1 MVRRSAFLIVLCAG
15 ALLAFAGTASA
26 SPSWLPV
33 QTLTATDSKAP
44 AVAVAPDG
52 TTVLAWSRVD
62 GTTTVVEAVRRRPG
76 EAFGTPVKLNA
87 AEGSNPR
94 VGIDA
99 AGNATVA
106 WEEDGVGVRAARLP
120 AATGFEAAATV
131 VADGSGAEL
140 AVGAGGTAVVVAQ
153 VAGVLQAAIRP
164 GASGAFG
171 AAAPISAG
179 TVTDPDVAVAP
190 NGAAVAAWLEGD
202 RIRVN
207 ERPAGGSFAAAGT
220 VRLPDDDTYTV
231 SEPVAAIDGD
241 GRAVVLWTQDLE
253 TDATGSY
260 VATSLEP
267 VSWQAVTSPPSR
279 SADLVTA
286 PGGGVTAAWVRDA
299 FLEVAEM
306 PAGAG
311 LFSNYAVSPFAPAAA
326 AQPAVAVGG
335 DGATVAVWAGN
346 AAVHAARRPAGTNVL
361 TTAQLATGAGAGS
374 PSLGA
379 DDQGNAAAAWLSPA
393 RRIAVASFDNAVPV
407 LSAVSVPATARAG
420 GPALAMSA
428 AASDRLGPVTLR
440 WTFGD
445 GATAT
450 GNAVSHAFGAAG
462 TYEVGGDGGRRG
474 GQLDSRGAQRHRR
487 GGAEAPAAAAD
498 RARRRDRRPPLA
510 RARQADQ
517 ARADAADA
525 DARGRRGGA
534 ALQGQALPDPAD
546 ADLHAVEARRDQRG
560 EAARHRPAPL
570 PRRPAAGPADLR
582 PGPRRPGAALQPQAR
597 EAAEGAP
604 ALHAD
609 RLREDPPELLNRP
622 R

>member
-44 AVAVAPDG
+44 GMAVAPDG

-62 GTTTVVEAVRRRPG
+62 RATTVVEAVRRRPG

-87 AEGSNPR
+87 AEGSNPH

-99 AGNATVA
+99 AGNATIA

-120 AATGFEAAATV
+120 AANGFEAAATV
-131 VADGSGAEL
+131 VANGSGAEL

-153 VAGVLQAAIRP
+153 VAGVLRAAIRP

-171 AAAPISAG
+171 AATTISAG
-179 TVTDPDVAVAP
+179 TVVDPDVAVAP
-190 NGAAVAAWLEGD
+190 DGQAVAAWLEGD

-207 ERPAGGSFAAAGT
+207 ERTAGGSFAAAGT
-220 VRLPDDDTYTV
+220 VRPPDDDTYTV
-231 SEPVAAIDGD
+231 SEPVAAIDGG

-267 VSWQAVTSPPSR
+267 VSWQSVAGPPSR

-326 AQPAVAVGG
+326 ARPAVTVGG

-346 AAVHAARRPAGTNVL
+346 AAVHGARRPAGTNVL
-361 TTAQLATGAGAGS
+361 TATELATGAGAGD

-393 RRIAVASFDNAVPV
+393 RRVTVASFDNAVPV
-407 LSAVSVPATARAG
+407 LSAVSVPATGRAG
-420 GPALAMSA
+420 GPVLAMSA
-428 AASDRLGPVTLR
+428 TASDRLGPVTLH

-450 GNAVSHAFGAAG
+450 GNAVSHAFSTAG
-462 TYEVGGDGGRRG
+462 TYEVGVTAVDAAGNSSRAVRSVTVAPAPRPPAPPKIARVAASVDLRWRVRG
-474 GQLDSRGAQRHRR
+474 KQIKLERMRLTRMPA
-487 GGAEAPAAAAD
+487 GAEAELRCKGKRCPIRRTRIFTPSKRGVINVVKPLD
-498 RARRRDRRPPLA
+498 IDQRRFRAGQRLDLRISAPGHVGQVLRFNLK
-510 RARQADQ
+510 
-517 ARADAADA
+517 
-525 DARGRRGGA
+525 RGR
-534 ALQGQALPDPAD
+534 
-546 ADLHAVEARRDQRG
+546 
-560 EAARHRPAPL
+560 
-570 PRRPAAGPADLR
+570 
-582 PGPRRPGAALQPQAR
+582 QPQALQR
-597 EAAEGAP
+597 CMPIGSA
-604 ALHAD
+604 
-609 RLREDPPELLNRP
+609 RIRRSC
-622 R
+622 